1 MISNRHESFIATS
14 RRGFLRGA
22 AATGALLMATRP
34 ARALITFAQERRFA
48 PVKVA
53 RNRIIR
59 EVVGLRPFRAPGF
72 VVSAERLGR
81 KLLVHNYGHGGA
93 GVTLSWGTASLAI
106 DQIRDFIESERPN
119 IRRRSSAKRFA
130 VIGCGVSGLSTALLL
145 QRRYQDGPGTVTI
158 YAKDLPPETTSNIA
172 GAHWSPTLVYEPQRV
187 TALFTEQFDKACKI
201 SHRAFQ
207 NLVSNE
213 YGVRWIETLELMR
226 HEASLRREM
235 PGGAELYPDTVIH
248 RDPDRYFGFPIVR
261 QFNTMLIEPA
271 VYLRALLR
279 DFYMAGGK
287 LVVKEFRSREEI
299 ARLPETVIF
308 NCTGL
313 GSRALLNDQELVPV
327 RGQIAVLLPQPEI
340 DYSYLGTGYM
350 FPRRDGII
358 LGGTWDHDDWSLTPN
373 PDQTTQIVEAHV
385 EMMKQHR

>member
-1 MISNRHESFIATS
+1 MISTSNQKVFANS
-14 RRGFLRGA
+14 RRSFLRGA
-22 AATGALLMATRP
+22 LSTSALLMATRP
-34 ARALITFAQERRFA
+34 SSSVIAFAQERRFA
-48 PVKVA
+48 PVKVSP
-53 RNRIIR
+53 NRIIR

-72 VVSAERLGR
+72 VVVAERMGR

-93 GVTLSWGTASLAI
+93 GVTLSWGTASLAV
-106 DQIRDFIESERPN
+106 DLIRDFIQSSPRPN
-119 IRRRSSAKRFA
+119 VRRRINAGRFG

-172 GAHWSPTLVYEPQRV
+172 GAHWSPTLVYEPQRA
-187 TALFTEQFDKACKI
+187 TSLFTDQFAAACKT

-213 YGVRWIETLELMR
+213 YGVRWIETLELLR
-226 HEASLRREM
+226 HEASLGREM
-235 PGGAELYPDTVIH
+235 PGGADLYPNTVVH
-248 RDPDRYFGFPIVR
+248 RDPERYFGFPFVR
-261 QFNTMLIEPA
+261 HFNTMLIEPA

-279 DFYMAGGK
+279 DFYVAGGK
-287 LVVKEFRSREEI
+287 LIVKDFRSREEI
-299 ARLPETVIF
+299 ARLPETIVF

-313 GSRALLNDQELVPV
+313 GARALFDDQELVPV
-327 RGQIAVLLPQPEI
+327 RGQLVVLLPQPEI
-340 DYSYLGTGYM
+340 DYCYLGGGYM

-373 PDQTTQIVEAHV
+373 PEQTTEIIETHAQIMQAS
-385 EMMKQHR
+385 